1 MKTWKSLLPLALAL
15 AATVAFATVT
25 YDPSTGKGFVGKG
38 DVQLAFHFNN
48 NQMQKNASAIT
59 FEYRTRNTYD
69 VTCEWETVTG
79 RGKIILHDIT
89 IPRLTKVDSS
99 VQFEAR
105 SQKQVSGFMLT
116 GLGQTTTV
124 GTVPVVGDGCVGG
137 NPGTITAVV
146 DTTPPGTLG
155 GLYVFWLGTGVL
167 LLSA

>member
-1 MKTWKSLLPLALAL
+1 MKTWKSLLPLAFAL

-38 DVQLAFHFNN
+38 DVQVAFHFNN
-48 NQMQKNASAIT
+48 AQVQKNAPGVT
-59 FEYRTRNTYD
+59 FEYHTRSTYD
-69 VTCEWETVTG
+69 VTCEWETTTG
-79 RGKIILHDIT
+79 HGKIILHDIN
-89 IPRLTKVDSS
+89 IPRLTKVDSA

-116 GLGQTTTV
+116 GLGQTVTV
-124 GTVPVVGDGCVGG
+124 GTVPVVGNGCVGG

-155 GLYVFWLGTGVL
+155 GLYVYWLGTGVL